1 MLSSCFLLH
10 LLPVYGRKVKTQ
22 QFPFKLFPLIL
33 QRISILYL
41 SLSWFLTIYILQLC
55 VWSMDGWEKKASKFL
70 QIPSGRAINPLAQT
84 RVQFHQDQTHLLV
97 VHETQIAIY
106 EASKLECVKQVC
118 KTYLVYLVLCSW
130 WVTIMLCPVFI
141 WQALYYCMVGDGTLI
156 FHINRPQITQTRS
169 YC

>member
-1 MLSSCFLLH
+1 MWPGVS
-10 LLPVYGRKVKTQ
+10 
-22 QFPFKLFPLIL
+22 
-33 QRISILYL
+33 LYL
-41 SLSWFLTIYILQLC
+41 GFFTLYILQLC

-118 KTYLVYLVLCSW
+118 NTY
-130 WVTIMLCPVFI
+130 I
-141 WQALYYCMVGDGTLI
+141 WFTWCFALGGL
-156 FHINRPQITQTRS
+156 
-169 YC
+169 